1 MRQSSRRVKQ
11 EAPLSQPLT
20 INIPHQL
27 GKDEARRRLETGFVK
42 IEQQFA
48 KQAQVDKTW
57 DGDRMAFRAVAMGQT
72 ITGTL
77 DVLEEAIRLEIVL
90 PGFLG
95 MLASKIR
102 GKVEKEGQLLLE
114 NKKK

>member
-1 MRQSSRRVKQ
+1 M
-11 EAPLSQPLT
+11 SQPLT

-27 GKDEARRRLETGFVK
+27 GKAEARRRLETGFVR

-48 KQAQVDKTW
+48 KQATVDKSW
-57 DGDRMAFRAVAMGQT
+57 DGDRMTFSAVAMGQT
-72 ITGTL
+72 ITGAM
-77 DVLEEAIRLEIVL
+77 DVLEESIRLEIVL

-95 MLASKIR
+95 MLAGKIR

>member
-1 MRQSSRRVKQ
+1 
-11 EAPLSQPLT
+11 LSQPLT

-27 GKDEARRRLETGFVK
+27 GKAEARRRLETGFVR

-48 KQAQVDKTW
+48 KQATVDKSW
-57 DGDRMAFRAVAMGQT
+57 DGDRMTFSAVAMGQT
-72 ITGTL
+72 ITGAM
-77 DVLEEAIRLEIVL
+77 DVLEESIRLEIVL

-95 MLASKIR
+95 MLAGKIR

>member
-1 MRQSSRRVKQ
+1 M
-11 EAPLSQPLT
+11 SQPLT

-102 GKVEKEGQLLLE
+102 GKVEKESQLLLE